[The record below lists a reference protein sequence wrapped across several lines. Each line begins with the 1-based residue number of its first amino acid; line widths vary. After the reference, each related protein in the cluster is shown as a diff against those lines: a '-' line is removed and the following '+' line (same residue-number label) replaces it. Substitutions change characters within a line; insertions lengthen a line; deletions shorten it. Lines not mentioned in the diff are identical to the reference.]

1 MTKCN
6 LKIAYNKTI
15 AGASSVL
22 AIVLICFSF
31 IIPKIFAD
39 ADDFENKLNGKGK
52 TVYSMCKHIA
62 GNSGTE
68 IAQIFTDTNS
78 KYGMLFR
85 YCTGI
90 TGETTETGKKNYYR
104 NLVADKDVKFPDGL
118 ADHIATQDPAGW
130 HEANNEILTYA
141 LDNPVKYSYYCDQK
155 EVENTVY
162 TIYEDVLI
170 NTGDSSENNIT
181 VAFAA
186 FITSLKAV
194 ASMLFMI
201 RMISYV
207 IQKIADGRD
216 PLEEWALVLIKLGI
230 GIAIII
236 NAEKLVAALC
246 YVGYWLGKELVNA
259 SSNSDMVASSAEE
272 LYNILTGSDYHL
284 GLMEFIW
291 HIIEIFLP
299 FALSFLAEI
308 AIDFAVL
315 QVFLE
320 IGIRRVFIYIP
331 IAEIYQEG
339 LRSPGIRYLKKLL
352 AAILKLTLMY
362 FVILLSG
369 EISKLLAS
377 SSTNFL
383 SLTLRLITIK
393 AVTIGALFRTGEY
406 ANDIL
411 GV

>member
-39 ADDFENKLNGKGK
+39 DDDFENKLNGKGK

-68 IAQIFTDTNS
+68 IAQIFTDANS

-90 TGETTETGKKNYYR
+90 TGETTETGKKNYYYR
-104 NLVADKDVKFPDGL
+104 NLVTDKDIK
-118 ADHIATQDPAGW
+118 
-130 HEANNEILTYA
+130 
-141 LDNPVKYSYYCDQK
+141 
-155 EVENTVY
+155 
-162 TIYEDVLI
+162 DVLI

-259 SSNSDMVASSAEE
+259 SSNSDMAASSAEE
-272 LYNILTGSDYHL
+272 LFNILTGSDYHL
-284 GLMEFIW
+284 GLIEFIW

-383 SLTLRLITIK
+383 SLTLRLIIIK